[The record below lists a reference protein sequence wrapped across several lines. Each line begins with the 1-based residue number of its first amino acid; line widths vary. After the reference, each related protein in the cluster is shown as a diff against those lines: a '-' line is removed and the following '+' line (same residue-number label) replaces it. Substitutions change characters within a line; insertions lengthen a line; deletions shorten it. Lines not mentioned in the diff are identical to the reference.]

1 MKNKLNEANAEWA
14 VVELRGMTIEI
25 RSSEVVYIGIGDKT
39 FYVDDS
45 TGEAIMEWW
54 PRQAITRKEES

>member
-54 PRQAITRKEES
+54 PRQSSTWEEGS